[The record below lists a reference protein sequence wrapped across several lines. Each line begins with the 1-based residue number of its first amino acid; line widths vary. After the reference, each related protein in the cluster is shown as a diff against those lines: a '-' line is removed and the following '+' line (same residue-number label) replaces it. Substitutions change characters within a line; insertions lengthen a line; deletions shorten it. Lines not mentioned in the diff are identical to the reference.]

1 MLENYRKE
9 GLLGQKLKDLS
20 EKLDA
25 IDTVYEAFDLLSV
38 PKENLNKD
46 SLVKALALLTSIK
59 TIFVYKSTFA
69 QARETGLQYQ
79 MLDTQLQRL
88 FLEVAIC
95 LGRICLELSQ
105 MIKRQS
111 PVGQILSKDDERQFK
126 TYKEHVDQLTTHI
139 DNLRTFEGAYQPEI
153 GGFIIATV

>member
-69 QARETGLQYQ
+69 
-79 MLDTQLQRL
+79 
-88 FLEVAIC
+88 
-95 LGRICLELSQ
+95 
-105 MIKRQS
+105 
-111 PVGQILSKDDERQFK
+111 
-126 TYKEHVDQLTTHI
+126 
-139 DNLRTFEGAYQPEI
+139 
-153 GGFIIATV
+153 